1 MDIASFLSR
10 GWLHDPVDRVTPSI
24 LPAYTRRRGRG
35 WLHRDRRAGAGM
47 GKVLVV
53 YGTATGCTWEVAERI
68 GKVIFDKRISG
79 DVVPAADAP
88 SPDGYDAVIVG
99 SGVRAGNWHQPVKD
113 WVATNATMLKE
124 MPVAFF
130 TVCLTMAQ
138 EPSKAAEVR
147 AYTDALIA
155 ETGVRPVDIGLFAG
169 INEPKRFPFIQRTI
183 LKMMKAPE
191 GDFREW
197 DKIEAWTGEIVA
209 ELGLQPTEL

>member
-1 MDIASFLSR
+1 MS
-10 GWLHDPVDRVTPSI
+10 
-24 LPAYTRRRGRG
+24 
-35 WLHRDRRAGAGM
+35 
-47 GKVLVV
+47 KVLVV

-79 DVVPAADAP
+79 DVLPAADAP
-88 SPDGYDAVIVG
+88 SPADYDAVIVG

-113 WVATNATMLKE
+113 WVAKNAAALKD

-138 EPSKAAEVR
+138 DPSSSAEVR
-147 AYTDALIA
+147 AYTDALIV
-155 ETGVRPVDIGLFAG
+155 ETGVRPIDIGLFAG
-169 INEPKRFPFIQRTI
+169 INEPKRFPFLQRTI

-191 GDFREW
+191 GDFRDWEL
-197 DKIEAWTGEIVA
+197 IEEWTGEILA